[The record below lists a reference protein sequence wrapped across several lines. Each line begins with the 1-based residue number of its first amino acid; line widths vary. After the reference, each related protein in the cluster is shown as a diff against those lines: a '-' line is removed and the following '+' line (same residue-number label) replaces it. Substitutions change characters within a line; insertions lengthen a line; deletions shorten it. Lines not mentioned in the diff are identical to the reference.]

1 MHTMCPSMVA
11 LPMRGTS
18 SKEGRENNCSG
29 WRQVSFP
36 TGIWSKVVA
45 LHISL
50 TCAFQGSNTDVPDI
64 PSRILDVRWPK
75 SGRATVGRY
84 GVCWLKTMLPLYIA
98 FTEKLPSTLP
108 QPRIFPEGVWTD
120 MAWWWW
126 EEFRGCESCREKEKL
141 TPASKVNIIFPLSN
155 PSQPWSMGVVS

>member
-1 MHTMCPSMVA
+1 MCPSMVA

-18 SKEGRENNCSG
+18 SKEDRENNHSG

-50 TCAFQGSNTDVPDI
+50 ACAFQGSNTDEPEI
-64 PSRILDVRWPK
+64 PSRTLDVRRSK

-84 GVCWLKTMLPLYIA
+84 GVCWLKTNLPLYIA
-98 FTEKLPSTLP
+98 CTGKLSSTLP

-120 MAWWWW
+120 MARSQWKEVLWS
-126 EEFRGCESCREKEKL
+126 ESCREKEQL
-141 TPASKVNIIFPLSN
+141 TPASKDNSTFPPSK
-155 PSQPWSMGVVS
+155 PSQPWSMGTVS

>member
-18 SKEGRENNCSG
+18 SKEGRENNHCG

-64 PSRILDVRWPK
+64 PSRTLDVRRSK

-84 GVCWLKTMLPLYIA
+84 GVCWLKTNLPLYIA
-98 FTEKLPSTLP
+98 FTGKLSSTLP
-108 QPRIFPEGVWTD
+108 QPRISPEGIWTD
-120 MAWWWW
+120 MAPSWW
-126 EEFRGCESCREKEKL
+126 EKLRRSESCREKEQL
-141 TPASKVNIIFPLSN
+141 TPVSKVNIIFPPTK
-155 PSQPWSMGVVS
+155 PSQPWSMGAVS